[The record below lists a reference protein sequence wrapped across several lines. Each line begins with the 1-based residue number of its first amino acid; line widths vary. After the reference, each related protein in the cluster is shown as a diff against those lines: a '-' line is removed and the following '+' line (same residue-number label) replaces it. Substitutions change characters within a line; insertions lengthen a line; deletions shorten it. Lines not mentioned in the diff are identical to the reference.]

1 MDSAVII
8 IIVCLL
14 LLFAYIFDISA
25 SKTKIPSVILLLILG
40 SSAKYL
46 CYIFKLEVPDL
57 NSLLPILGSIG
68 LTLIVLEGSIDLEI
82 NNNKKK
88 LILKSVVVSIIPM
101 IVLAFCLAYAFAYF
115 GGYDF
120 RLCLANAI
128 PFCIISSAI
137 AIPTVRHFSS
147 KHKEFIIYESSLSDI
162 IGVLFFNFITL
173 NEVINFKS
181 VGFFTAEILLMFIVS
196 FIATI
201 ILALLLTNIGHHV
214 KFLPIIILIVLI
226 YDVSKLF
233 HLPAL
238 IFILLFGLFLGNLKK
253 LHDIKFLKNF
263 NTEKLEMEVLRFKE
277 IVIEF
282 TFLIRAL
289 FFILFGYLIEI
300 KDVLNIDTLI
310 WSGSIV
316 FAIFIF
322 RGLQL
327 YLVKLPNSPLIF
339 IAPRG
344 LITILL
350 FLALAENQKIAL
362 VNSSLVIQVILMT
375 AVILMIGNLLFTPKA
390 KEVLVEPVNLDE
402 STFESEPS

>member
-40 SSAKYL
+40 SFAKYL

-327 YLVKLPNSPLIF
+327 YLVKLPNFPLIF